1 MSFSDRTLNGAYRK
15 MLRAACIHI
24 GRLAHNG
31 GADDMFTRDRYDY
44 FGERKGGL
52 HFKQPGLR
60 NMDWNRGSA
69 LPRSCSRP
77 ARAMALTKS
86 SGKPQPTA

>member
-31 GADDMFTRDRYDY
+31 
-44 FGERKGGL
+44 E
-52 HFKQPGLR
+52 
-60 NMDWNRGSA
+60 
-69 LPRSCSRP
+69 C
-77 ARAMALTKS
+77 
-86 SGKPQPTA
+86 